1 MDTVFHFHKLNMPE
15 ASTTDL
21 INKSTKDLD
30 VAVEAKERDDQYSD
44 KIQSSIENALKTIF
58 GERDDNRQFID
69 IRKIPLLCVQVKEI
83 HAKLGEI
90 VLMLESL
97 KIVRQIVFGAVGLII
112 VGFFAVLG
120 SLVYK

>member
-1 MDTVFHFHKLNMPE
+1 MPE